1 MSIVR
6 LASIALAAASLC
18 SAATPRAIASK
29 VEATLQGKTRMG
41 IVCNYSMTKDQIA
54 EIVAN
59 LDPAIRV
66 TVVDT
71 RSPDNMDNACHILQ
85 NKQVDCLLL
94 LPWDPHF
101 STKAHMGKRLVN
113 RISQHG
119 IPVIQTDNL

>member
-1 MSIVR
+1 MSIRR
-6 LASIALAAASLC
+6 LAFLALAAASLC
-18 SAATPRAIASK
+18 SAATPRAIANK

-41 IVCNYSMTKDQIA
+41 IVCNYAMTKDQIS

-71 RSPDNMDNACHILQ
+71 RNPDAMDSACHIL
-85 NKQVDCLLL
+85 KSKKVDCLLL

-101 STKAHMGKRLVN
+101 STKAHMGKRLEN
-113 RISQHG
+113 RVSQHG
-119 IPVIQTDNL
+119 IPVIHSDNL